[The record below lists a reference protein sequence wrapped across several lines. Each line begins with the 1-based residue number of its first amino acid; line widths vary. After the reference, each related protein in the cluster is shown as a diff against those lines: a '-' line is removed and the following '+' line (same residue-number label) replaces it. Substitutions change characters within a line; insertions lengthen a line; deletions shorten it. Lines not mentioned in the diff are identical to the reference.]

1 MKRSPRP
8 RKTANLSD
16 SLRQHLNMY
25 AVAASAAGVSML
37 ASVQSSEAR
46 IVYTHVHKVI
56 GPNSQLGLDL
66 NHDGIID
73 FSIHNAYQFHSKS
86 YHSAALWTTTPPTN
100 ALEGLYSFPF
110 SAYALPRGAKVGPPK
125 NFKCTHACLEG
136 RPMLSLS
143 VGRGGIGQWE
153 SATNQYLGVQFI
165 DRAGRTHYG
174 WARLTVR
181 GNPNSKIFATLTG
194 YAYETV
200 PNKPIIAGRTKGT
213 DDPTEDP
220 VFANPG
226 DPGPGASLT
235 NSITDTPQVA
245 SLGVLA
251 LGAQGVPLWRRRQ
264 NQPVVPGN

>member
-1 MKRSPRP
+1 
-8 RKTANLSD
+8 
-16 SLRQHLNMY
+16 MY
-25 AVAASAAGVSML
+25 AIAAGAAGVSML
-37 ASVQSSEAR
+37 ASAQPSEAK
-46 IVYTHVHKVI
+46 IIYTHVHRVI

-110 SAYALPRGAKVGPPK
+110 SAYALRRGAK

-153 SATNQYLGVQFI
+153 GATNQYLGVQFT

-200 PNKPIIAGRTKGT
+200 PNKPIIAGRTKGI

-220 VFANPG
+220 DFANPG
-226 DPGPGASLT
+226 DPGPGPSVT
-235 NSITDTPQVA
+235 NPIPDSPQAA

-251 LGAQGVPLWRRRQ
+251 FGAQGVPLWRRKQ
-264 NQPVVPGN
+264 NEPVVQGI